1 MALHSHL
8 PRICKFSMDIDAFR
22 YYNEISSKI
31 NFEFL
36 TEKSNLNIE
45 EYLKCVIKQISSLN
59 NINVKSLLI
68 YYNNDLE
75 NRCSHKIEDENSING
90 NDEFIKYDHD
100 NTDITK
106 DVIFSNLKEI
116 SSLASKIIIKELDTN
131 IELKEF
137 IKFMYYMDS
146 KYFMD
151 IFSLFLVANFE
162 KLISSTANKKIHP
175 YQKNHMENYSKNC
188 KFSLNDSIANFFNN
202 PILKKEIKILQDN
215 LGF

>member
-1 MALHSHL
+1 
-8 PRICKFSMDIDAFR
+8 MDIDAIR
-22 YYNEISSKI
+22 YYNEIISKI

-45 EYLKCVIKQISSLN
+45 EYLNCVIKQISSLN

-90 NDEFIKYDHD
+90 INEFIKYDHD

-106 DVIFSNLKEI
+106 HVIFSNLKEI

-131 IELKEF
+131 LELKEF
-137 IKFMYYMDS
+137 IKFLYYMDS

-175 YQKNHMENYSKNC
+175 YVKNQLENYSKNC
-188 KFSLNDSIANFFNN
+188 EFNLNDSIAIFFNN
-202 PILKKEIKILQDN
+202 PILKKEINILQYN